1 MVYGVGVNS
10 EKGRCFAFWEQLM
23 RCKSEA
29 ELPDLDCVLH
39 HDDYKECLHRT
50 KEVYFIGD

>member
-1 MVYGVGVNS
+1 MVYGVGVDS

-29 ELPDLDCVLH
+29 ELPDIDCTPWSE
-39 HDDYKECLHRT
+39 DYKECLHRN
-50 KEVYFIGD
+50 KEVPMC